1 MFTFLRAEARWIF
14 AGFLLTAFSGFGQT
28 FFISQSNAALRDMFA
43 LSHGGLGLIY
53 SAATLTSAVVLLQLG
68 KLVDRVSTRR
78 AALIV
83 AAGLVVACLVMAGA
97 VAVWMLFAAFF
108 LLRLFGQGMMTHV
121 AMVATGRWFDAQ
133 RGKAVSLVA
142 TGFAISLAILP
153 PLAVVAIL
161 SLGLRTLWVLG
172 AVAVA
177 LIAMPA
183 LYLLLARERAPKGH
197 ASTIEAAAPK
207 TSWQRAEVLR
217 EPSLYLL
224 MLSVLAPSF
233 LVTGVFFH
241 QQHLAEVKDWPLATF
256 AAGFPVFAILQT
268 GGSLAAGLL
277 VDRFSARALLPC
289 FLVPI
294 GIALCLP
301 YWFSGLW
308 VIVALMALLGLGAGV
323 HTTLSGA
330 IWPEM
335 FGVRYLGEIRAL
347 IFSAAVASSAASP
360 MLLGYLIDLG
370 ISLQLQLA
378 VLGGYA
384 LLASVVMGIIQP
396 RLSAIANDRITP
408 TRMSESLP

>member
-1 MFTFLRAEARWIF
+1 
-14 AGFLLTAFSGFGQT
+14 
-28 FFISQSNAALRDMFA
+28 
-43 LSHGGLGLIY
+43 
-53 SAATLTSAVVLLQLG
+53 
-68 KLVDRVSTRR
+68 
-78 AALIV
+78 
-83 AAGLVVACLVMAGA
+83 
-97 VAVWMLFAAFF
+97 
-108 LLRLFGQGMMTHV
+108 
-121 AMVATGRWFDAQ
+121 
-133 RGKAVSLVA
+133 
-142 TGFAISLAILP
+142 
-153 PLAVVAIL
+153 
-161 SLGLRTLWVLG
+161 
-172 AVAVA
+172 
-177 LIAMPA
+177 MPA
-183 LYLLLARERAPKGH
+183 LFLLLARERTPKGH
-197 ASTIEAAAPK
+197 ASGIEAAAPK
-207 TSWQRAEVLR
+207 VSWQRVEVLR

-241 QQHLAEVKDWPLATF
+241 QQHLAEVKGWPLATF

-277 VDRFSARALLPC
+277 TDRFSARALLPT

-294 GIALCLP
+294 GIALALP

-308 VIVALMALLGLGAGV
+308 VIVVLMALLGLGAGV

-347 IFSAAVASSAASP
+347 VFSAAVASSAASP

-370 ISLQLQLA
+370 ISLPLQLA

-384 LLASVVMGIIQP
+384 LLASAVMGIIQP

>member
-28 FFISQSNAALRDMFA
+28 FFISQSNTALRDMFG

-53 SAATLTSAVVLLQLG
+53 SSATLTSAVVLLQFG
-68 KLVDRVSTRR
+68 KLVDHVTTRT

-83 AAGLVVACLVMAGA
+83 ASGLVGACLVMAWA
-97 VAVWMLFAAFF
+97 FAVWMLFLAFF

-121 AMVATGRWFDAQ
+121 AMVATGRWYDAQ

-153 PLAVVAIL
+153 PLAIAAIT
-161 SLGLRTLWVLG
+161 SFGLRGMWVMG
-172 AVAVA
+172 ASAVA
-177 LIAMPA
+177 LFALPA
-183 LYLLLARERAPKGH
+183 LYFLLARERTPKGH
-197 ASTIEAAAPK
+197 TSVIEPAAPK
-207 TSWQRAEVLR
+207 ASWRRTDVLR

-224 MLSVLAPSF
+224 MMSVLAPSF
-233 LVTGVFFH
+233 LITGIFFH
-241 QQHLAEVKDWPLATF
+241 QQHLADVKGWPLAMF
-256 AAGFPVFAILQT
+256 AAGFPVYAVVQT
-268 GGSLAAGLL
+268 GGSLVAGLL
-277 VDRFSARALLPC
+277 VDKFSARALLPS
-289 FLVPI
+289 FLVPVGI
-294 GIALCLP
+294 GLCLP
-301 YWFSGLW
+301 YWFSGVW
-308 VIVALMALLGLGAGV
+308 VIVVLMALLGLGAGI

-360 MLLGYLIDLG
+360 ILLGYLIDLG

-384 LLASVVMGIIQP
+384 LLASAVMGIIQP

>member
-28 FFISQSNAALRDMFA
+28 FFISQSNAALRDIFA
-43 LSHGGLGLIY
+43 LSHGGLGLTY
-53 SAATLTSAVVLLQLG
+53 SAATLTSALVLLQLG

-83 AAGLVVACLVMAGA
+83 ATGLVVACLIMAGA
-97 VAVWMLFAAFF
+97 VAVWMLFLAFF

-153 PLAVVAIL
+153 PLAVVVIL
-161 SLGLRTLWVLG
+161 SFGLRTLWLMG
-172 AVAVA
+172 AGIVA

-197 ASTIEAAAPK
+197 ASTTETAAPK
-207 TSWQRAEVLR
+207 ASWRRAEVLR

-268 GGSLAAGLL
+268 CGSLAAGLL
-277 VDRFSARALLPC
+277 VDRFSARALLPT
-289 FLVPI
+289 FLVPV

-301 YWFSGLW
+301 FWFDGLW

-370 ISLQLQLA
+370 ISLPLQLA

-384 LLASVVMGIIQP
+384 LLASAVMGIIQP

>member
-1 MFTFLRAEARWIF
+1 M
-14 AGFLLTAFSGFGQT
+14 
-28 FFISQSNAALRDMFA
+28 
-43 LSHGGLGLIY
+43 
-53 SAATLTSAVVLLQLG
+53 
-68 KLVDRVSTRR
+68 
-78 AALIV
+78 
-83 AAGLVVACLVMAGA
+83 
-97 VAVWMLFAAFF
+97 
-108 LLRLFGQGMMTHV
+108 
-121 AMVATGRWFDAQ
+121 
-133 RGKAVSLVA
+133 
-142 TGFAISLAILP
+142 
-153 PLAVVAIL
+153 
-161 SLGLRTLWVLG
+161 
-172 AVAVA
+172 
-177 LIAMPA
+177 
-183 LYLLLARERAPKGH
+183 
-197 ASTIEAAAPK
+197 
-207 TSWQRAEVLR
+207 SWQRVEVLR

-241 QQHLAEVKDWPLATF
+241 QQHLAEVKGWPLATF

-277 VDRFSARALLPC
+277 TDRFSARALLPT

-294 GIALCLP
+294 GIALALP

-308 VIVALMALLGLGAGV
+308 VIVVLMALLGLGAGV

-330 IWPEM
+330 LWPEM

-347 IFSAAVASSAASP
+347 VFSAAVASSAASP

-370 ISLQLQLA
+370 ISLPLQLA

-384 LLASVVMGIIQP
+384 LLASAVMGIIQP